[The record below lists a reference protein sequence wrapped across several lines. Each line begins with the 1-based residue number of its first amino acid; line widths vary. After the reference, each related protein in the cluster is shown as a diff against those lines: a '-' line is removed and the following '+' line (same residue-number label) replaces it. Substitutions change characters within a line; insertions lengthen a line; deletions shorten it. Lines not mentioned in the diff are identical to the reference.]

1 MLSKQW
7 RRFWMHYAGISRFG
21 KFSTW
26 LATLSL
32 PPYYGRVYLSK
43 MNSKGYVSPKAIL
56 SHPLLGLGKNIFI
69 DDGVMIYQDEDGGPV
84 ELGDGVQ
91 LFRETIVQT
100 GQGGSIKV
108 GPLTHIQPRCQ
119 LSAYKAPISIGRG
132 VEIAPYCAFYPYGHG
147 MVEGQP
153 IRRQPLQ
160 SKGGIT
166 IEDDAWLSVGVIVLD
181 GVRIGKGAVVGAGAV
196 VTKDIPENTICSG
209 VPARVIKMRGSS
221 YKDPDVNPSKVA
233 AKNG

>member
-1 MLSKQW
+1 
-7 RRFWMHYAGISRFG
+7 MHYAGISRFG

-26 LATLSL
+26 LAGLFL
-32 PPYYGRVYLSK
+32 APYYARVYLSR

-56 SHPLLGLGKNIFI
+56 SHPLLGLGKNIFV
-69 DDGVMIYQDEDGGPV
+69 DDGVLIYQDEDGGPV
-84 ELGDGVQ
+84 ELGDGAQ

-100 GQGGSIKV
+100 GQGGSIRV

-119 LSAYKAPISIGRG
+119 LSAYKAPILIGRR
-132 VEIAPYCAFYPYGHG
+132 VEIAPYCAFYTYSHG

-153 IRRQPLQ
+153 IRRQLLQ

-196 VTKDIPENTICSG
+196 VTKDVAANTISSG

-221 YKDPDVNPSKVA
+221 SKDSDSC
-233 AKNG
+233 

>member
-1 MLSKQW
+1 VLSEKW
-7 RRFWMHYAGISRFG
+7 RWFWMRYAGISCFG

-26 LATLSL
+26 LASLFL
-32 PPYYGRVYLSK
+32 PPYYARINLSR
-43 MNSKGYVSPKAIL
+43 MNTKGYVSPKAIV
-56 SHPLLGLGKNIFI
+56 SHPLLSLGDNIFI
-69 DDGVMIYQDEDGGPV
+69 DDGVMIYQDEDGGPI
-84 ELGDGVQ
+84 ELGDGVK

-100 GQGGSIKV
+100 GHGGHISI

-132 VEIAPYCAFYPYGHG
+132 VEIAPYCAFYPYSHG
-147 MVEGQP
+147 MVEGQS
-153 IRRQPLQ
+153 IRTQPLQ

-196 VTKDIPENTICSG
+196 VTKDLPANSISAG
-209 VPARVIKMRGSS
+209 LPARVIKMRGRS
-221 YKDPDVNPSKVA
+221 YKDSDVDPSKV
-233 AKNG
+233 

>member
-1 MLSKQW
+1 M
-7 RRFWMHYAGISRFG
+7 RYAGISGFG

-26 LATLSL
+26 LAGLFL
-32 PPYYGRVYLSK
+32 PPYYARISLSR

-69 DDGVMIYQDEDGGPV
+69 DDGVLIYQDEDGGPV
-84 ELGDGVQ
+84 ELGDGVK
-91 LFRETIVQT
+91 LFRETIIQT
-100 GQGGSIKV
+100 GQGGSIRI

-119 LSAYKAPISIGRG
+119 LSAYKAPILIGQR
-132 VEIAPYCAFYPYGHG
+132 VEIAPYCAFYPYSHG
-147 MVEGQP
+147 TVEGQP

-166 IEDDAWLSVGVIVLD
+166 IEDDVWLSAGVIILD

-196 VTKDIPENTICSG
+196 VTRDLPANTISAG

-221 YKDPDVNPSKVA
+221 YKDSDIDPSKVA
-233 AKNG
+233 AKNE